1 MSSPGVSLTGKVAIV
16 TGAGQGLGRAIAL
29 ELAGLGAHVVAAELN
44 PQTGDETA
52 RLLRQSGG
60 SAEHKVTDVTNEDSV
75 RSTIDAILARHHR
88 IDILVNNAG
97 LGQTIQPLIE
107 LSREEFDR
115 VLAVN
120 LTGTFLCSKWV
131 CRSMV
136 RLESGAVVNISSLNG
151 LAAAPLVASYNAAKA
166 GVISLTQTLAVELA
180 PYGIRVNAVAPG
192 PVYTEFNRK
201 VMRERAAFLGVT
213 EEQMVERVRASVPL
227 GRWGEPEDIAHA
239 VVWLCSD
246 QAAWITGQVFPVTG
260 GLSGVAAA
268 PPKRPLS

>member
-1 MSSPGVSLTGKVAIV
+1 MVGVISLAGKVAIV
-16 TGAGQGLGRAIAL
+16 TGAGQGLGRAIAQ
-29 ELAGLGAHVVAAELN
+29 ELAALAAHVVVAELN
-44 PQTGDETA
+44 PQTGEETA
-52 RLLRQSGG
+52 RLIRQSGG
-60 SAEHKVTDVTNEDSV
+60 SAEHHITDVTSEDSV
-75 RSTIDAILARHHR
+75 RATVEAILAGHSR

-97 LGQTIQPLIE
+97 LGQTVKPLID
-107 LSREEFDR
+107 LSLTEFQR

-120 LTGTFLCSKWV
+120 LIGTFLCSKWV
-131 CRSMV
+131 GRSMV
-136 RLESGAVVNISSLNG
+136 RQESGALVNISSLNG
-151 LAAAPLVASYNAAKA
+151 FAAAPLVASYNAAKA
-166 GVISLTQTLAVELA
+166 AVISLTHTLALELA

-213 EEQMVERVRASVPL
+213 EEQMVERVRAAVPL

-260 GLSGVAAA
+260 GLSGVAVP
-268 PPKRPLS
+268 PPKRPPS